1 MFCINIGRNYN
12 VMLKQI
18 NFLRYALTKVAY
30 QVIVGGVYIYLF
42 SQVALAND
50 RTKER
55 VLTTLPKD
63 SNIQYFWSDETKLTQ
78 PIAVKF
84 NLNTLDGPATTATVL
99 NRTIR
104 MEILPIEL
112 VELTQWK
119 NQLENINSAELN
131 ILASEEPY
139 QIGTKPGV
147 PPDPRAD
154 RLAKRQFNSVGYD
167 NVQESNEEQTTSAE
181 DISLGMSMIFT
192 RYRGNYHLAMWRNL
206 PWNAVGKL
214 YFYVPS
220 YGEYFY
226 CSAAVIG
233 PQQIVT
239 AAHCLASFNETNA
252 SYSDFHTQ
260 VVFVPAERFGWGPY
274 GYFYGIY
281 SLIPFNYMKNG
292 ALADDIGIV
301 VLDNNTLHY
310 PVSYYTGY
318 LGYTWNQPYVNH
330 LHAIGYADEIS
341 RHYSTICAAESLPRE
356 EVGINILGM
365 GCDMTFGSSGGPWIK
380 DYNPYEYSGNYITS
394 VVSGGVPWVPTFYGA
409 RFTSNNIVPLC
420 QIAGCQ

>member
-1 MFCINIGRNYN
+1 
-12 VMLKQI
+12 MLKQI
-18 NFLRYALTKVAY
+18 NFSRYALTKVAY

-84 NLNTLDGPATTATVL
+84 NLNTLDGPATTTATVL

-104 MEILPIEL
+104 MEIPPIES

-131 ILASEEPY
+131 ISASEEPY
-139 QIGTKPGV
+139 QTGIKPGA

-154 RLAKRQFNSVGYD
+154 RLAKRQFNSVGY
-167 NVQESNEEQTTSAE
+167 NNAPESNEEQPTPAE

-239 AAHCLASFNETNA
+239 AAHCLTSFNETNA

-281 SLIPFNYMKNG
+281 SLIPFNYMKDG

-330 LHAIGYADEIS
+330 LHAIGYADEFS
-341 RHYSTICAAESLPRE
+341 RHYSMICAAESLPRE

-365 GCDMTFGSSGGPWIK
+365 GCDMTFGSSGSPWIK
-380 DYNPYEYSGNYITS
+380 DYNPYEYTGNYITS
-394 VVSGGVPWVPTFYGA
+394 VVSGGVPWIPTFYGA